1 MSQSLTQV
9 YLHIIFGTKD
19 RLPMIHP
26 VFENELYQ
34 YIEIQCNE
42 HGCIALRVGGC
53 IDHVH
58 ILCRLSKHF
67 LIPKLLEL
75 VKGSSS
81 KWVKTNYPEF
91 NQFYW
96 QDGYAAFSVSPHEID
111 KIDAYIQNQHIH
123 HASKTFQE
131 EYVDL
136 LDRHRVKYDPKYLWH

>member
-1 MSQSLTQV
+1 
-9 YLHIIFGTKD
+9 
-19 RLPMIHP
+19 MIHP

-34 YIEIQCNE
+34 YIENQCNE
-42 HGCIALRVGGC
+42 HGCIALKVGGYS
-53 IDHVH
+53 DHVH

-81 KWVKTNYPEF
+81 KWVKTHYPEF

-96 QDGYAAFSVSPHEID
+96 QDGYAAFSVSPQDVD
-111 KIDAYIQNQHIH
+111 KIVAYIQNQHIH

-131 EYVDL
+131 EFHEI
-136 LDRHRVKYDPKYLWH
+136 LDRFQIKYDTKLLWD